1 MKSVMSKVLAVLMVG
16 ALTGVVAL
24 AKTHKA
30 KATFDS
36 DIKVNGTLV
45 KKGSYDVKFDDET
58 NQLSII
64 KNGKNIPQSGR
75 YVTFLTGFG
84 GEEEYA
90 SLYLM
95 PPKGGGRPHNPI
107 SRKLLDS
114 SAWKPVMDQ
123 YPGYDQFMKTAFGD
137 ETKFILTPPKLP
149 IAAFLDSRYRAQV
162 EKAMLGE
169 ITPKQAIDAAQK
181 EVSDEWAK
189 YKQQNPP
196 KK

>member
-64 KNGKNIPQSGR
+64 KNGKVVVEAAARVEPRSNKANDFQIRSVTNNNELQLAG
-75 YVTFLTGFG
+75 VTFG
-84 GEEEYA
+84 GSDKDVMLANSGA
-90 SLYLM
+90 STS
-95 PPKGGGRPHNPI
+95 GN
-107 SRKLLDS
+107 
-114 SAWKPVMDQ
+114 
-123 YPGYDQFMKTAFGD
+123 
-137 ETKFILTPPKLP
+137 
-149 IAAFLDSRYRAQV
+149 
-162 EKAMLGE
+162 
-169 ITPKQAIDAAQK
+169 
-181 EVSDEWAK
+181 
-189 YKQQNPP
+189 N
-196 KK
+196 